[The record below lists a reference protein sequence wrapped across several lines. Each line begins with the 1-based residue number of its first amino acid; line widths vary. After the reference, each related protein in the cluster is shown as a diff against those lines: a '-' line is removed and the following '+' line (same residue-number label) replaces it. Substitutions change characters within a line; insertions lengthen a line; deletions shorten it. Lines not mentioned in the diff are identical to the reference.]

1 MLPPVAINENPP
13 ALNAAPLLAAPAST
27 VTLGLPVDGI
37 VVGHEND
44 FRAASDCECTQKVI
58 NKF

>member
-1 MLPPVAINENPP
+1 MRTPP
-13 ALNAAPLLAAPAST
+13 ALNAAPLQAAPAST

-37 VVGHEND
+37 VAGHEND

-58 NKF
+58 NKL

>member
-44 FRAASDCECTQKVI
+44 FRAASD
-58 NKF
+58 